1 MENKTLLS
9 IEPDDISPNPH
20 NPRLVFDEEGML
32 ELKKSISKVGI
43 LVPLTVYKNEKSVPQ
58 TTYILLDG
66 ERRWRV
72 AKELG
77 LPTVPANVIDEPAD
91 ITQNILFMFNIH
103 HYRKEWEL
111 FPTAL
116 KLEVIIDK
124 LGSDSEATLSA
135 FTGVSRSMIRR
146 CKILLWYPPKYRAL
160 LASRDTRISTD
171 FFIELYPIAFRL
183 SQEDEYDYPT
193 GLEQMIDKMID
204 KFLQKDVIVDV
215 KEFREIRRSL
225 GYYDSAGDISEFN
238 NCLNEFLE
246 KPECTL
252 DVFSSPEIEA
262 DQARK
267 NILKYV
273 SYLNANLKTI
283 DTNLI
288 SELYIV
294 EQLEILRGYLEEI
307 LDKISL

>member
-20 NPRLVFDEEGML
+20 NPRLVFGEEGML

-43 LVPLTVYKNEKSVPQ
+43 LVPLTVYKNEKSVPKS
-58 TTYILLDG
+58 TYILLDG

-77 LPTVPANVIDEPAD
+77 LPTIPANVIDEPAD

-116 KLEVIIDK
+116 KLEVIINK
-124 LGSDSEATLSA
+124 LGSDSETALSA

-146 CKILLWYPPKYRAL
+146 CKILLWYPSKYREL

-183 SQEDEYDYPT
+183 SQEDEYDSPVE
-193 GLEQMIDKMID
+193 LEKLIDKMID
-204 KFLQKDVIVDV
+204 KFLQKDAMVDV

-225 GYYDSAGDISEFN
+225 GYYDTKGKIPEFI

-246 KPECTL
+246 KPGCSL
-252 DVFSSPEIEA
+252 DIFSSPEIEA
-262 DQARK
+262 DQSRK

-273 SYLNANLKTI
+273 SYLNANLKTF
-283 DTNLI
+283 DTNLL

-294 EQLEILRGYLEEI
+294 EQLELLKDYLEEV

>member
-9 IEPDDISPNPH
+9 IEPNDMSPNPH
-20 NPRLVFDEEGML
+20 NPRLVFEEEGMQ

-43 LVPLTVYKNEKSVPQ
+43 LVPLTVYKNEKAVPR

-77 LPTVPANVIDEPAD
+77 LPTIPANVIDEPED

-124 LGSDSEATLSA
+124 LGSDSETTLSA

-146 CKILLWYPPKYRAL
+146 CKILLWYPDKYRSL
-160 LASRDTRISTD
+160 LSSRDIRISTD

-183 SQEDEYDYPT
+183 SQEDEYQFPT
-193 GLEQMIDKMID
+193 GLEQMVDKMIN
-204 KFLQKDVIVDV
+204 KFLRQDVIVDV

-225 GYYDSAGDISEFN
+225 GYYDTKGNISEFKD
-238 NCLNEFLE
+238 CLNEFLE
-246 KPECTL
+246 RPECTL
-252 DVFSSPEIEA
+252 EVFSSIEVEA

-273 SYLNANLKTI
+273 SYLNANLKTL
-283 DTNLI
+283 DSNQI
-288 SELYIV
+288 SDLYIV
-294 EQLEILRGYLEEI
+294 EQLEMLRDYLEAI